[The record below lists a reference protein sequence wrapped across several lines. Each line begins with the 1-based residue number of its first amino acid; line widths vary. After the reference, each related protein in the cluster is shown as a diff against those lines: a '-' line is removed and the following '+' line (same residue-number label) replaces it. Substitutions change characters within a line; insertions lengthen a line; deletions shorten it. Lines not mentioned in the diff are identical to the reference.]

1 MVKEAAPSDR
11 IDYTVAGRT
20 FRETA
25 AYVASLIAILR
36 QRGAAHPDGIPVSL
50 TASGL
55 SDEDRRVLR

>member
-1 MVKEAAPSDR
+1 MVNQAAPSDR

-25 AYVASLIAILR
+25 AYVASLIAIVR
-36 QRGAAHPDGIPVSL
+36 QHGAAHPDGIPVSL
-50 TASGL
+50 TAIEL